1 MGAREKDLNPDVYIG
16 LQLPLGYDDDGF
28 FKRTKTTI
36 KQAQY
41 NIINLLKTI
50 PGERLGQPLYGS
62 RLHHLLFEP
71 MTEDLNERIQ
81 LEIQKALEIWLP
93 YITVQDIKIAFKGLN
108 NVDVSITFGLSFDPS
123 AMEQVS
129 IDFKQFEEFVGET
142 ADVGIAIT
150 GN

>member
-28 FKRTKTTI
+28 FTQTKTTI

-71 MTEDLNERIQ
+71 MTEDLSDRIKV
-81 LEIQKALEIWLP
+81 EIKDALDTWLP
-93 YITVQDIKIAFKGLN
+93 YITVQDIKIAFTN
-108 NVDVSITFGLSFDPS
+108 SNHVDVSIIFGLSFNPT

-129 IDFKQFEEFVGET
+129 IDFEQFEDFVGEV
-142 ADVGIAIT
+142 ADVGIAT
-150 GN
+150 

>member
-28 FKRTKTTI
+28 FTQTKTTI

-71 MTEDLNERIQ
+71 MTEDLSDRIKV
-81 LEIQKALEIWLP
+81 EIKDALDTWLP
-93 YITVQDIKIAFKGLN
+93 YITVQDIKIAFTN
-108 NVDVSITFGLSFDPS
+108 SNHVDVSIIFGLSFNPT

-129 IDFKQFEEFVGET
+129 IDFTQFEDFVGEV
-142 ADVGIAIT
+142 ADVGIAT
-150 GN
+150 

>member
-28 FKRTKTTI
+28 FTQTKTTI

-62 RLHHLLFEP
+62 E
-71 MTEDLNERIQ
+71 
-81 LEIQKALEIWLP
+81 
-93 YITVQDIKIAFKGLN
+93 TV
-108 NVDVSITFGLSFDPS
+108 
-123 AMEQVS
+123 
-129 IDFKQFEEFVGET
+129 
-142 ADVGIAIT
+142 
-150 GN
+150 

>member
-1 MGAREKDLNPDVYIG
+1 MSAREKDLNPDVYIG

-28 FKRTKTTI
+28 FTQTKTTI

-71 MTEDLNERIQ
+71 MTEDLSDRIKV
-81 LEIQKALEIWLP
+81 EIKDALDTWLP
-93 YITVQDIKIAFKGLN
+93 YITVQDIKIAFTGLN
-108 NVDVSITFGLSFDPS
+108 HVDVSIIFGLSFNPT

-129 IDFKQFEEFVGET
+129 IDFTQFEDFVGEV
-142 ADVGIAIT
+142 ADVGIAT
-150 GN
+150 

>member
-28 FKRTKTTI
+28 FTQTKTTI

-71 MTEDLNERIQ
+71 MTEDLSDRIKV
-81 LEIQKALEIWLP
+81 EINDALNTWLP
-93 YITVQDIKIAFKGLN
+93 YITVQDIKIAFTN
-108 NVDVSITFGLSFDPS
+108 SNHVDVSIIFGLSFNPT

-129 IDFKQFEEFVGET
+129 IDFEQFEDFVGEV
-142 ADVGIAIT
+142 ADVGIAT
-150 GN
+150 

>member
-28 FKRTKTTI
+28 FTQTKTTI

-71 MTEDLNERIQ
+71 MTEDLSDRINRKCTYFTFANF
-81 LEIQKALEIWLP
+81 L
-93 YITVQDIKIAFKGLN
+93 IA
-108 NVDVSITFGLSFDPS
+108 
-123 AMEQVS
+123 
-129 IDFKQFEEFVGET
+129 
-142 ADVGIAIT
+142 
-150 GN
+150 

>member
-28 FKRTKTTI
+28 FTQTKTTI

-71 MTEDLNERIQ
+71 MTEDLSDRIKV
-81 LEIQKALEIWLP
+81 EIKDALDTWLP
-93 YITVQDIKIAFKGLN
+93 YITVQDIKIAFTN
-108 NVDVSITFGLSFDPS
+108 SNHVDVSIIFGLSFNPT

-129 IDFKQFEEFVGET
+129 IDFTQFEDFVGEV
-142 ADVGIAIT
+142 ADVGIAT
-150 GN
+150 QGN